1 MMIRMIV
8 KVALLII
15 IIDNDIQEK
24 FQKQENDVEAKF
36 FYSSRSFVDWN
47 LPSKFD
53 DKDDDD
59 FEREDCGV

>member
-1 MMIRMIV
+1 
-8 KVALLII
+8 
-15 IIDNDIQEK
+15 
-24 FQKQENDVEAKF
+24 
-36 FYSSRSFVDWN
+36 VDWN